1 MPQGKNFQLVPDNQ
15 KVQAN
20 PESQVTRKVKNPIR
34 SLNKEIRTTEGELG
48 LNQDTKA

>member
-1 MPQGKNFQLVPDNQ
+1 MPHGKNFQLVPDNQ

-20 PESQVTRKVKNPIR
+20 PESQVTRIVKNPVR
-34 SLNKEIRTTEGELG
+34 SLYKEWRTTDGELG